1 MSDSDNSDPL
11 YHSDKKNIV
20 ESGECKLYR
29 RPSGAVDIFIK
40 KDVGEKIDVPNQTR
54 LDVILF
60 RNGDILL
67 RRKSHGASAGG

>member
-1 MSDSDNSDPL
+1 MADSENTDPL
-11 YHSDKKNIV
+11 YYNDEKNIV

-40 KDVGEKIDVPNQTR
+40 KDVGEKITVPNQTR

-60 RNGDILL
+60 KNGNIMLK
-67 RRKSHGASAGG
+67 RKTHGADANS